1 MSTDTCPTNVAT
13 TASTIASAQ
22 AIQEQLN
29 SALKDSGLSPTAIN
43 NLMTTVTNSITCDD
57 ECQRRKN
64 ADALKLKYEAAK
76 ANVKEAP
83 FELTNAEKNYYEY
96 VKGEEGYNK
105 MMLERYTKTAKELK
119 KKSLKKHQEIMKDIR
134 ILDRDLEATKLYE
147 RRMIELLQIRT
158 QEYKQLKKAV
168 DQELSS
174 TETNDRKVEYE
185 DHEYQGLHSVRKW
198 ITALYYFLIP
208 CYLYFSD
215 FFSAARYKNIITWIL
230 LVLYCIF
237 PLLVNPISNFIF
249 FLKDK
254 INFYMN
260 NKAHKNVYED
270 I

>member
-1 MSTDTCPTNVAT
+1 
-13 TASTIASAQ
+13 
-22 AIQEQLN
+22 
-29 SALKDSGLSPTAIN
+29 
-43 NLMTTVTNSITCDD
+43 
-57 ECQRRKN
+57 
-64 ADALKLKYEAAK
+64 
-76 ANVKEAP
+76 
-83 FELTNAEKNYYEY
+83 
-96 VKGEEGYNK
+96 

-230 LVLYCIF
+230 LVLYCLF

-254 INFYMN
+254 LNFYMN
-260 NKAHKNVYED
+260 NKAPKNVYED